1 MEGAWQE
8 EGTVEAWQGRGEGTV
23 EGEGVRG
30 RDRDM
35 VVSRHTA
42 STAGAERTEETA
54 MAVILSRGW
63 VVAVGLVALARAPMD
78 TPLARQHT
86 CMAPV
91 VVSDDRVTRPRMDMV
106 GLPARMVELPV
117 LMVGPL
123 ASTAGL
129 VARTAGLVGLLART
143 AGLVGL
149 LARTAGLVGLLAC
162 ICTAGLVGLLAHTV
176 GLVGLLARTA
186 GLVGLVAS
194 TVGLVGLVA
203 LTAGLVGLLART
215 VGLPVLIGL
224 RPQTTTMAVL
234 ATIRALLS
242 IIQ

>member
-1 MEGAWQE
+1 MEEAK
-8 EGTVEAWQGRGEGTV
+8 GTVEAWQGRGEGTV

-54 MAVILSRGW
+54 MAVILSRGR
-63 VVAVGLVALARAPMD
+63 VDAVGLVALPRAPMD

-86 CMAPV
+86 YMALV
-91 VVSDDRVTRPRMDMV
+91 VVSDTRPRMDMV
-106 GLPARMVELPV
+106 GLPARMVELLARTVGPV
-117 LMVGPL
+117 ARMVGPV
-123 ASTAGL
+123 ARTAGLVGL
-129 VARTAGLVGLLART
+129 VARTAGLVGLLARM
-143 AGLVGL
+143 
-149 LARTAGLVGLLAC
+149 
-162 ICTAGLVGLLAHTV
+162 
-176 GLVGLLARTA
+176 
-186 GLVGLVAS
+186 
-194 TVGLVGLVA
+194 
-203 LTAGLVGLLART
+203 

-234 ATIRALLS
+234 ATIRALLL